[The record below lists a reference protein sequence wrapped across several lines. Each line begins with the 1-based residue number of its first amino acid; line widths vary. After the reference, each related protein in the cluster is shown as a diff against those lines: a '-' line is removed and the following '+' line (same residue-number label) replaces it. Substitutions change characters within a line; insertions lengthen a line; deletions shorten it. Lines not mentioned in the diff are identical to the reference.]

1 MYQNGDGVKSKSM
14 RMLHM
19 MVCYSAEDDE
29 LVDYVEQES
38 GKVII
43 AIKIDYSMS

>member
-1 MYQNGDGVKSKSM
+1 
-14 RMLHM
+14 M
-19 MVCYSAEDDE
+19 MVGYSVDDDE

-43 AIKIDYSMS
+43 AIKLDCSMSWE